1 MPPIAV
7 IAKKGLNVA
16 LLVIAGA
23 LVLWL
28 MKKIPGVGPVVAKL
42 DA

>member
-1 MPPIAV
+1 MPPVKTIAM
-7 IAKKGLNVA
+7 KGLNVA

-28 MKKIPGVGPVVAKL
+28 LRKIPGVGPVVAKL